1 MVYFFKIINKELKSW
16 LGNKKIFV
24 FTLIAQILITVLI
37 IRSKDAFDN
46 SGFHS
51 IGMVL
56 SLIILLPTL
65 QFCSESFYLD
75 KETGIWN
82 LLVLSKRI
90 KKNCYSRI
98 VLYSIVMLFVMK
110 CPKEL
115 KKRGKS
121 NV

>member
-16 LGNKKIFV
+16 LGNKKIFM

-37 IRSKDAFDN
+37 IRSKDEFDN

-51 IGMVL
+51 VGMVL

-90 KKNCYSRI
+90 KKNCYARI